1 MLHHKFF
8 QPALLLLGALL
19 SVALMLY
26 PLLSNYLYDQRQ
38 DGVVKQ
44 YQSAIQTVSPED
56 DTMAQALDIAR
67 DYNRRLAA
75 GHVRMEDPY
84 ASEEEIQ
91 YAGTVAELMDMTGT
105 GVIGVVEIPRLGF
118 SLPIY
123 YGTGESQLEQG
134 IGILEYTSLPVGG
147 TGTHSVLCGHSGLSS
162 AKLFSDLPMLE
173 RGDLFILYV
182 LGEKLTYEVDQ
193 IQTVLPEE
201 TEDITVVPGE
211 DLCTLVTCVPF
222 GVNTHRLLVRGHRTT
237 LPVEQEQPEIAVTQ
251 PVTGIWEREYLQ
263 SLCLGAALLV
273 TMVLVWIVVECVSRR
288 RRAG

>member
-8 QPALLLLGALL
+8 QPALLVLGALL

-38 DGVVKQ
+38 DGVVER
-44 YQSAIQTVSPED
+44 YQSTVQTASAGNDE
-56 DTMAQALDIAR
+56 MAQALNIAR

-84 ASEEEIQ
+84 ASEEEIR
-91 YAGTVAELMDMTGT
+91 YAGTVAELMDRTGT
-105 GVIGVVEIPRLGF
+105 GVIGVVEIPRLGL

-162 AKLFSDLPMLE
+162 AELFSDLPMLE
-173 RGDLFILYV
+173 RGDLFCLYV
-182 LGEKLTYEVDQ
+182 LGEKLAYEVDQ

-222 GVNTHRLLVRGHRTT
+222 GVNTHRLLVRGHRTS
-237 LPVEQEQPEIAVTQ
+237 LPVEQEQTEIAVTQ
-251 PVTGIWEREYLQ
+251 SVTGIWEREYLQ
-263 SLCLGAALLV
+263 SLGLGAALLV
-273 TMVLVWIVVECVSRR
+273 TMVLIWIVVECVRRR